1 MKKLF
6 PILILFIAI
15 SCANN
20 NELKKTEIS
29 ENLTIK
35 VFDSNENLLTEDSK
49 GILSGDNKIVR
60 VYDDKNK
67 LLTEN
72 IIGD

>member
-15 SCANN
+15 SCSKNI
-20 NELKKTEIS
+20 ELKKTEIS

-35 VFDSNENLLTEDSK
+35 VFDSNDNQLTEDSK
-49 GILSGDNKIVR
+49 GILSGDYKIVR

>member
-1 MKKLF
+1 MKKIF

-15 SCANN
+15 SCSNN

-49 GILSGDNKIVR
+49 GISSGDYKIVR

>member
-6 PILILFIAI
+6 PTLILFIAI
-15 SCANN
+15 SCSNN

-35 VFDSNENLLTEDSK
+35 VFDSNDNQLTEDSK
-49 GILSGDNKIVR
+49 GILSGDYKIVR

>member
-15 SCANN
+15 SCSNN

-49 GILSGDNKIVR
+49 GILSGDYKIVR

>member
-15 SCANN
+15 SCSNN

-49 GILSGDNKIVR
+49 GKLSGDYKIVR
-60 VYDDKNK
+60 VYDDKDK

>member
-15 SCANN
+15 SCSNN

-29 ENLTIK
+29 ENITIK
-35 VFDSNENLLTEDSK
+35 VFDSNDNQLTEDSK
-49 GILSGDNKIVR
+49 GILSGDYKIVR

>member
-15 SCANN
+15 SCSNN

-35 VFDSNENLLTEDSK
+35 VFDSNDNQLTEDSK
-49 GILSGDNKIVR
+49 GILSGDYKIVR